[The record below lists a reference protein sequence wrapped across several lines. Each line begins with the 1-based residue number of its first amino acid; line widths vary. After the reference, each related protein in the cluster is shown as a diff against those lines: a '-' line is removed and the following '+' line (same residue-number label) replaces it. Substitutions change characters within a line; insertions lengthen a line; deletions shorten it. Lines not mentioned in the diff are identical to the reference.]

1 MVSPLSFWGLVLE
14 PNKSYSQVVESDFR
28 ISMATLAKK
37 GNSTKPVIVQVTVED
52 STFNLCTLQSGH
64 RENQPLEIYFS
75 EGEEISLQAVGDAA
89 VHLTGFHYVDTAL
102 MDGTRQFRAF
112 NKLITHNTGND
123 DMDDEEGEEDD
134 EDEEGAEYDEALLAK
149 LANGEAMEEDDD
161 DEDDDEEEEELAPKA
176 GSKRKNGEKE
186 PPAKKAKLES
196 AIAAVKQDVPKEQKQ
211 KQDKKQDKKEQQ
223 AAKESPK
230 KEGDNLRTLPSGLVI
245 EDVETGNGP
254 KAKKGSTVAVRYIGK
269 LSNGKVFD
277 SNVKGQPLSF
287 TVGKGEV
294 IKGWDVGLDGMTVG
308 SKRKLTIPPA
318 LAYGSRGA
326 PPEIPPNSTL
336 HFEVKLLSVKKK

>member
-37 GNSTKPVIVQVTVED
+37 GNSNKPVIVQVTVED

-64 RENQPLEIYFS
+64 TENQPLEIYFS

-102 MDGTRQFRAF
+102 MDGTRRTS
-112 NKLITHNTGND
+112 NNSLPHNIGGD
-123 DMDDEEGEEDD
+123 DMDDEGEEDEDD
-134 EDEEGAEYDEALLAK
+134 EDEEGAEYDEELLAK
-149 LANGEAMEEDDD
+149 LVNGEAMEEDDD
-161 DEDDDEEEEELAPKA
+161 EDDEDEAEVEVAPKA

-186 PPAKKAKLES
+186 PSAKKVKFEIDKAAAKQE
-196 AIAAVKQDVPKEQKQ
+196 APKEQKQ
-211 KQDKKQDKKEQQ
+211 KEKKQEKKEQQ
-223 AAKESPK
+223 AAKESK
-230 KEGDNLRTLPSGLVI
+230 KEGDNVRTLPSGLVV

-294 IKGWDVGLDGMTVG
+294 IKGWDMGLDGMTVG